1 MGKQNM
7 RGAFDHRRRVFHTI
21 SGRGLT
27 RYKARLRKLFRDQ
40 EGKWLPRY
48 RKQGI
53 FFGRDRV
60 AGSGKKPIST

>member
-1 MGKQNM
+1 MSKQNI

-40 EGKWLPRY
+40 ECKWLPRY

-53 FFGRDRV
+53 FFG
-60 AGSGKKPIST
+60 